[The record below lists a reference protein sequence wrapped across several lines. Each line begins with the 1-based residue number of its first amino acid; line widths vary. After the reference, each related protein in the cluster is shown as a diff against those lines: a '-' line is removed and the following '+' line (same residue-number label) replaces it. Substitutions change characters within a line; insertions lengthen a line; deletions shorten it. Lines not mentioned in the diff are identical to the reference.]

1 VLYEQF
7 IACEQL
13 PILEIE
19 AESDSWIPN
28 GPADQSSRTTSPTF
42 TQEQGSILANFEAD
56 GRRIDGSHQSSAIR
70 VHEQSSLWIAQM
82 LYEWTVL
89 SEEELQGDR
98 LDGEGKFLENPI
110 PPAHS
115 QSPSQRR
122 LTPRASESRHVN
134 EEAKQ
139 LRLEHDETV
148 QKDSWDR
155 AKKK

>member
-28 GPADQSSRTTSPTF
+28 GP
-42 TQEQGSILANFEAD
+42 ANFEAD

-89 SEEELQGDR
+89 SKEELQGDR
-98 LDGEGKFLENPI
+98 LDGEGKFLGNPI
-110 PPAHS
+110 PPTHS